1 MVPVGFLNHLQLDF
15 TKYWLMQMI
24 EILIIEDDL
33 RLATELTKMIEQLPI
48 EANVCGVLSSV
59 KESIDWFS
67 ANPMPSII
75 LSDIELTDGN
85 SFDIFASILIT
96 APVIFCTAYDKY
108 ALQAFKNNGVDY
120 ILKPIEQEKL
130 QKSFERII
138 QMQRSLTPVET
149 ISSPARYH
157 NVLKEL
163 SHAYKT
169 TLLVY
174 YKNKII
180 PVYISNIKFLRY
192 SFMTVYVHT
201 ENEKF
206 EVKEKLDDLM
216 LSLPAR
222 DFFRANRQVIIN
234 RNSILDIEPLSTRKL
249 SVKLNVENSE
259 SIIVSKEKAA
269 DFLKWI
275 EWA

>member
-1 MVPVGFLNHLQLDF
+1 
-15 TKYWLMQMI
+15 MI

-33 RLATELTKMIEQLPI
+33 RLATELTKMVEQLTI
-48 EANVCGVLSSV
+48 EANVCGILQSV
-59 KESIDWFS
+59 KESIEWFS
-67 ANPMPSII
+67 INTMPSII

-85 SFDIFASILIT
+85 SFDIFASTLIT

-130 QKSFERII
+130 QKSFDRVL
-138 QMQRSLTPVET
+138 QMQSSLTPAET
-149 ISSPARYH
+149 ISNTARSH
-157 NVLKEL
+157 NAIKEL
-163 SHAYKT
+163 SKTYKT
-169 TLLVY
+169 SLLVY

-180 PVYISNIKFLRY
+180 PINITDIKFLRY
-192 SFMTVYVHT
+192 SFMTVYAHT

-216 LSLPAR
+216 LSLPAS

-234 RNSILDIEPLSTRKL
+234 RSSILDIEPLSTRKL
-249 SVKLNVENSE
+249 SVTLSAGNSE

-269 DFLKWI
+269 EFLKWI

>member
-1 MVPVGFLNHLQLDF
+1 
-15 TKYWLMQMI
+15 MQMI

-96 APVIFCTAYDKY
+96 APVIFCTAYDQY

-130 QKSFERII
+130 QKSFDRII
-138 QMQRSLTPVET
+138 QMQKSLTPAET

-157 NVLKEL
+157 NVIKEL

-269 DFLKWI
+269 EFLKWI